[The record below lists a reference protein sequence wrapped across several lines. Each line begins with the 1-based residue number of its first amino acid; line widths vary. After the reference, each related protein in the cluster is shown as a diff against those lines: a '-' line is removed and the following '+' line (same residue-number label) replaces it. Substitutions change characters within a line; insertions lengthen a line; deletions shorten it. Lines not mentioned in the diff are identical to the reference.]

1 MILDEQEQTAFELE
15 KSKYLKFLE
24 RDERDAILQMTS

>member
-1 MILDEQEQTAFELE
+1 MILDENEKNAFELD

-24 RDERDAILQMTS
+24 RDERDAILSMTS